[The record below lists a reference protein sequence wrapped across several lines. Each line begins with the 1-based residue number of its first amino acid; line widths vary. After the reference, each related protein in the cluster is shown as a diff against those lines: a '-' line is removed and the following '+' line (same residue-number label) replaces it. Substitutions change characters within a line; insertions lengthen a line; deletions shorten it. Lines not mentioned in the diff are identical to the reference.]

1 MEITEIVLLIAG
13 GIIFILSFLIPDKKG
28 EASEESRELVRD
40 EIADMVSREME
51 SVRGQVD
58 GVVEEAVTYAME
70 KTERSLER
78 LSNEKIMAVNEYS
91 DTVLEEIHKN
101 HEEAMFLYDM
111 LNSKHD
117 NLKNTVST
125 VNRTV
130 KEVEEKLSSFQEMT
144 GISRVS
150 QGRVVEERT
159 EEHGVVQPVR
169 LQEFHPLAAS
179 NEPMPVPAGPAAA
192 SGSAQPGQVMSVL
205 QSPAA
210 VSPNRT
216 AAAPGGG
223 QVTGQTAAIPVASV
237 PQASVPQVSVPQVPI
252 PAASVP
258 QVSIP
263 AASVPQA
270 SIPVASVPAASVP
283 AASVPQM
290 SMLQPVAPEDMSAAG
305 RVSFLHEKAAD
316 GQNNNERI
324 LELYR
329 QGKSKVAIA
338 KELGLG
344 VGEVK
349 LVIDLFRNQ

>member
-1 MEITEIVLLIAG
+1 MEITEIVLLAAG

-28 EASEESRELVRD
+28 EASEQSKELVKE
-40 EIADMVSREME
+40 EIADMVSREMD
-51 SVRGQVD
+51 SVREQVD

-78 LSNEKIMAVNEYS
+78 LSNEKIMAVSEYS
-91 DTVLEEIHKN
+91 DTVLTEIHKN

-117 NLKNTVST
+117 NLKNTVSA

-130 KEVEEKLSSFQEMT
+130 KEVEEKLGSMQE
-144 GISRVS
+144 V
-150 QGRVVEERT
+150 Q
-159 EEHGVVQPVR
+159 VQPA
-169 LQEFHPLAAS
+169 E
-179 NEPMPVPAGPAAA
+179 PVPAGVTAISRLQTMAQRSSAAAGAGSLPAA
-192 SGSAQPGQVMSVL
+192 SI
-205 QSPAA
+205 PATSMPA
-210 VSPNRT
+210 TSM
-216 AAAPGGG
+216 
-223 QVTGQTAAIPVASV
+223 
-237 PQASVPQVSVPQVPI
+237 PQASVSQPLMPAASVSMPSIPATSMPQASVSQPLMPAASMPATSMPATSMSQTSVPMPSM

-258 QVSIP
+258 TASMP
-263 AASVPQA
+263 AASM
-270 SIPVASVPAASVP
+270 PAASMP
-283 AASVPQM
+283 AASMPQT
-290 SMLQPVAPEDMSAAG
+290 SASADVSAG
-305 RVSFLHEKAAD
+305 RVSFLQERAAD

-338 KELGLG
+338 RDLGLG